1 MPGHS
6 TPHRGSGTMDLIWQF
21 PHWAVNTRYDRNSVN
36 DGKKRLRQSDTQ
48 PAFVIMDVES
58 VALNDKAGAAD
69 SGLKSKYHLNRKQLE
84 TGMIELRR
92 WLTSILFFAIVVGP
106 AFAGM
111 PTDTASKGPLKV
123 FILAGQSNMQGAGV
137 IKMDARKNGGKGSLE
152 YMVRDPRMAGRTR
165 HMVDVDGNWV
175 VRNDVWIWYLDRT
188 GGLTAGFGAKETS
201 IGPEFGFGHCVGE
214 ALDQQVLLI
223 KTAWGGKSLA
233 VDFRPPSSGGQ
244 VGPFYTEMLE
254 HVNSVLSDIKAPF
267 PAYDGRG
274 YELVGFGWHQGW
286 NDRVNQAHNDAYEGN
301 MVNFIHDV
309 RKELGVKDLP
319 FVIAE
324 TGMSGH
330 EEKHPRALSLMRA
343 QAAAA
348 ERAEFKGNVA
358 FVGTKDF
365 YRPKEESPSGQ
376 SYHWNSNAET
386 YFLIGDGM
394 AKAMLTLLTDGA
406 K

>member
-1 MPGHS
+1 
-6 TPHRGSGTMDLIWQF
+6 
-21 PHWAVNTRYDRNSVN
+21 
-36 DGKKRLRQSDTQ
+36 
-48 PAFVIMDVES
+48 
-58 VALNDKAGAAD
+58 
-69 SGLKSKYHLNRKQLE
+69 
-84 TGMIELRR
+84 
-92 WLTSILFFAIVVGP
+92 
-106 AFAGM
+106 M